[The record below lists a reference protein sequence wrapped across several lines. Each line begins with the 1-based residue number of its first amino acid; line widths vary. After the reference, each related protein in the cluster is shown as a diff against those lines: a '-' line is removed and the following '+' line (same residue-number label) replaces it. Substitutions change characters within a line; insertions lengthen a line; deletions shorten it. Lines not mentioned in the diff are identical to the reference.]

1 MAVKAFCKGFLHYV
15 PHHTAI
21 VNTTNKIDNHL
32 ILNAMNKRIDIKV
45 VNDVTTKKKYVSPE
59 IEVVNLDEQPKL
71 LSASGFGASRSG
83 YGEAAEETWE

>member
-1 MAVKAFCKGFLHYV
+1 
-15 PHHTAI
+15 
-21 VNTTNKIDNHL
+21 
-32 ILNAMNKRIDIKV
+32 MNKRIDIKV